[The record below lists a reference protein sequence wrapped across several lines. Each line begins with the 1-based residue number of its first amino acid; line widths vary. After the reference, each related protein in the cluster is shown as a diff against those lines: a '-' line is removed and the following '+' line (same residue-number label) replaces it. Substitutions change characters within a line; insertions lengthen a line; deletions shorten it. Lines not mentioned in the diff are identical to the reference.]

1 MRLKMSNVVDLSEIR
16 RQKEDEEV
24 ANLDR
29 LLAEEDFI
37 KLLQRM
43 GSVEKQCKSFWLSMS
58 TQQRMMAFYVISG
71 ELFKAVG
78 DGETSLEVVMR
89 DFLGIESDTP
99 ESLDDVIEISSCDVV
114 WDLICA
120 GYDAMNTEDN
130 P

>member
-1 MRLKMSNVVDLSEIR
+1 MSNVVDLSEVR

-37 KLLQRM
+37 KLLQKM

-71 ELFKAVG
+71 ELFKAVSIG

-120 GYDAMNTEDN
+120 GYDSMNTEDN

>member
-1 MRLKMSNVVDLSEIR
+1 MSNVVDLSEVR
-16 RQKEDEEV
+16 KQKEVKEDEEV

-37 KLLQRM
+37 KLLQKM
-43 GSVEKQCKSFWLSMS
+43 GNVERQCKSFWLSMS

-78 DGETSLEVVMR
+78 DGETSLEVVMK
-89 DFLGIESDTP
+89 DYLGIESMD
-99 ESLDDVIEISSCDVV
+99 ESYDEVVDISSCDVV
-114 WDLICA
+114 WDLICS
-120 GYDAMNTEDN
+120 GNDAMNTDN

>member
-1 MRLKMSNVVDLSEIR
+1 MSNVVNLSEIR

-37 KLLQRM
+37 KLLQKM

-71 ELFKAVG
+71 ELSKAVG

-120 GYDAMNTEDN
+120 GYDAMNTDN